1 MSVVFVALAVATTQL
16 PSWQSLDRS
25 LFRAFFQSGFS
36 PQFKCTAKPSRY
48 KIDGAVFFP
57 SFLQTMMSRWLSS
70 SSFAF
75 IFSYQNKTLGGKS

>member
-1 MSVVFVALAVATTQL
+1 MSVVVVALAVATTQV
-16 PSWQSLDRS
+16 PSWQSL
-25 LFRAFFQSGFS
+25 FQSGFS

-57 SFLQTMMSRWLSS
+57 SFIQTMMSRWLSS